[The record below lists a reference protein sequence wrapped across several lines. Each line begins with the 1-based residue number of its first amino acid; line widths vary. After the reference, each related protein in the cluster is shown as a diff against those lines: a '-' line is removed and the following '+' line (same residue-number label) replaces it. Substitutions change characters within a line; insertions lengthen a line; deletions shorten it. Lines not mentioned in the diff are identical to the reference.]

1 VCPECGDV
9 WMDAYSSARFTEL
22 EVRPSSLIYGADNRV
37 QVDFSLDRLMPSGSK
52 IQIHVDPLRLK
63 LSNGEGT
70 VFGRSRIWFE
80 PAAKWIDEPPGLV
93 VTSTQNIPAHTRLS
107 FSVMFVNSDDA
118 TGSADLD
125 VQVSSR
131 SDFFSSLLGQSWAS
145 AGRLKSAAVLTRMVG
160 PAFSSTAMPK
170 FRKIIMMDITVLGSV
185 FISSLDVH
193 LPSNVTSQTLDIY
206 YKEGSYASAKK
217 NLTEWRLLGRVTTQD
232 LPRHGNVAVR
242 LRLSDLKSQ
251 FSEGEARQ
259 YADQMQDLAGL
270 AGFTPIQTWLGAR
283 PSWVNNSAR
292 HMSSTLGSG
301 VDLRKVF
308 NLSHAGL
315 WHSGNGTGTWSEAGC
330 PHLPKCPV
338 HWPFDKN
345 QWIAF
350 DTGVCYTLSAFR
362 TVFPN
367 YTQAPTYNFGG
378 IKRNNINE
386 DDWSQAH
393 FRYFELQYSTT
404 GLQGPWRA
412 ALNGEA
418 QAGQSNQHFPFQP
431 VTARYWRLLLMDN
444 FGFGYFA
451 LKSIEFFG
459 FESPWCADSR
469 WCQASQECQ
478 TTQNDLISVQYNQD
492 ASLQQYGLALT
503 AGLHSFMLSA
513 SHGLLVSDSDRRRSD
528 VGKSDGTLMLHHAAQ
543 IDRKNDKA
551 RIEMER
557 TLPTLTSPLG
567 KTKHLRLPTS
577 SKLCHSRF
585 RLVVKEMFNL
595 TTGHGGASGRNVCL
609 DQFALFEQ
617 MDPQWIVHN
626 ISSAQIA
633 VDASSQLSGYLAET
647 ATNGQFA
654 PGNLSSSSSATF
666 CWNSE
671 MIKPD
676 EWISVTFPHS
686 ICVAGYALLDHD
698 NQLSFSAWE
707 LQGSDDGGNWT
718 ILDRRRHEISKQRL
732 WRKFALAESRPAN
745 YLFSN
750 GLTYGYALSNEG
762 GVEGESPRLHR
773 FDDDAETWALGQ
785 LLGGG
790 GVHDVEHFVVGQE
803 HFLALARS
811 LTSAGPEGV
820 SEVMRWD
827 GQAFVADHTL
837 PIGWCTSIAYFAHNS
852 SHYLVAS
859 DHGRDAP
866 YTSSEVSVLK
876 YQGATGGWAEVQR
889 ISQSPTSSIHVVQ
902 PYSAAGNLFLFVAL
916 SPLSTD
922 CHGAFSCMQSAVF
935 ECDAGNRTQEIS
947 LHSSG
952 YLVADANHSS
962 RCRWIVAP
970 PKASSVT
977 LTFTKLDIVPC
988 CRQIIVYSC
997 ADATCVSKTMLDNL
1011 VDSGSLD
1018 KISSSTGVLAV
1029 EYATYFPE
1037 VNVVCSGS
1045 CVNTAACTSAQGST
1059 SGTIT
1064 DGPSNY
1070 QNGWSCTW
1078 DISLAQAFVGTS
1090 TSISFKLS
1098 EFETYATYDTLEI
1111 SLCDTGACTA
1121 DYSYS
1126 GSGSCADNP
1135 GFSDSSGD
1143 GCDWY
1148 IGRDASTCTSY
1159 TNTDGVNAAT
1169 ACCVCGGG
1177 SFGTFTSTSGR
1188 LRVSFQ
1194 APVRAGSCADNP
1206 GFSDSSGDGC
1216 DWYIG
1221 QDASTCTSYTNT
1233 DGVNAATACC
1243 VCGGGSY
1250 VDGVNGNLSPPAIK
1264 AGFAGT
1270 WTLHT
1275 SQPTS
1280 GTFFEARFDTTVAEP
1295 GPGSLITYKWKDK
1308 VVTVDYCS
1316 NEADCRARAGCDEG
1330 WCFEGT
1336 CFRGYTDPGCSA
1348 VEDGGRY
1355 AGQEEGFWC
1364 FSGRSDSYC
1373 PSVPSVQGQFETE
1386 SDGEH
1391 VMHLDGVDTVALDL
1405 EPFESAHN
1413 PGEHFLAVATV
1424 PSSPLETSSDSLVYK
1439 LSSGRLQVW
1448 QRLAGPPAVR
1458 CKHIRKDGLD
1468 YLLIASYAGN
1478 SSIYRWNTIA
1488 DSGIGRNGFTI
1499 AGHLP
1504 VSRTLSLEAF
1514 EAGGAVLLSLTASS
1528 GSKNGSLSAS
1538 GSDSASGSG
1547 PMSQTTVVHVLR
1559 WMDALQWHGSFEY
1572 TDAFMP
1578 SASFAV
1584 RQLRETTLVPSGN
1597 RTYVATFQSDRSLP
1611 PGSTIR
1617 IMRITGVEQSEQHVE
1632 IFGQDAP
1639 VFGGLGLWEQASE
1652 TLQITATRWIGSDHQ
1667 ISVGFS
1673 IGKGYKP
1680 RSALYAQISCS
1691 GSVIIL
1697 PQDMETFGN
1706 GWPAQTGRLRQDCT
1720 RGHTAIDGWP
1730 CTACPPG
1737 TYKDTIGSAPCTP
1750 CAVGTFSPLTGRT
1763 LACDAL
1769 CERGR
1774 YAIGG
1779 NSICDLCP
1787 AHTYTARQG
1796 SNLTNCT
1803 CNLGY
1808 TGLHGRACTSCI
1820 AGTFKD
1826 TNGSA
1831 ACTRCAAGKYSTE
1844 LAEIFEAT
1852 CMVCP
1857 LYSDS
1862 MPGANNITN
1871 CSCNVGY
1878 TGERFMLCRIA
1889 YPAETPYFV

>member
-557 TLPTLTSPLG
+557 TFPLG

-1037 VNVVCSGS
+1037 VNVV
-1045 CVNTAACTSAQGST
+1045 
-1059 SGTIT
+1059 
-1064 DGPSNY
+1064 
-1070 QNGWSCTW
+1070 
-1078 DISLAQAFVGTS
+1078 
-1090 TSISFKLS
+1090 
-1098 EFETYATYDTLEI
+1098 
-1111 SLCDTGACTA
+1111 
-1121 DYSYS
+1121 
-1126 GSGSCADNP
+1126 
-1135 GFSDSSGD
+1135 
-1143 GCDWY
+1143 
-1148 IGRDASTCTSY
+1148 
-1159 TNTDGVNAAT
+1159 
-1169 ACCVCGGG
+1169 
-1177 SFGTFTSTSGR
+1177 
-1188 LRVSFQ
+1188 
-1194 APVRAGSCADNP
+1194 
-1206 GFSDSSGDGC
+1206 
-1216 DWYIG
+1216 
-1221 QDASTCTSYTNT
+1221 
-1233 DGVNAATACC
+1233 
-1243 VCGGGSY
+1243 
-1250 VDGVNGNLSPPAIK
+1250 
-1264 AGFAGT
+1264 
-1270 WTLHT
+1270 HT